1 MDLSTH
7 FDTINH
13 ELLSARLRAY
23 GFNKDALKIIHN
35 YLKNRYQRTKNKKVF
50 SSWS

>member
-1 MDLSTH
+1 MDLFVY

-13 ELLSARLRAY
+13 ELLSVRVRAY
-23 GFNKDALKIIHN
+23 GFNKDALKIIRN
-35 YLKNRYQRTKNKKVF
+35 YLKNRYQRTKIKKVF